1 MVHNALIIVL
11 THFVVQNVLSQTE
24 VHGSLTQSVVHNALI
39 IVLTYFVAQNIL
51 SKAEVYGARTQV
63 VV

>member
-1 MVHNALIIVL
+1 MPIAL
-11 THFVVQNVLSQTE
+11 THFVVQNVLSQAE
-24 VHGSLTQSVVHNALI
+24 VQGSLTQSVVHNALI